1 MNKIAHIF
9 SWILSPM
16 LMPTYAVF
24 TALWITIL
32 AIYPVSVRWNVTLMI
47 WLITCILPILSFL
60 LLYKLKVISN
70 PGLNNQ
76 HERSIP
82 YIITMVCYLGAS
94 YYLYHIHAPQWL
106 WMFMVGGAIAAIVS
120 FIVNIWWKISGHG
133 AGIGGYIALLFRIAV
148 DGLSLYDIWPF
159 ISVAILLAGIL
170 GTSRI
175 ILKCHTLGQ
184 VLAGIANGFLWVFIL
199 S

>member
-1 MNKIAHIF
+1 
-9 SWILSPM
+9 M

-32 AIYPVSVRWNVTLMI
+32 AIYPVGVRWNVTFMI

-76 HERSIP
+76 NERSIP
-82 YIITMVCYLGAS
+82 YTITTVCYLGAAW
-94 YYLYHIHAPQWL
+94 YLYHIHAPQWL
-106 WMFMVGGAIAAIVS
+106 WLFMVGGAIAAIIS
-120 FIVNIWWKISGHG
+120 LFVNFKWKISGHG
-133 AGIGGYIALLFRIAV
+133 AGIGGYVALLFRIAV
-148 DGLSLYDIWPF
+148 DGVSIINIWPL
-159 ISVAILLAGIL
+159 ISIAIILAGIL

-175 ILKCHTLGQ
+175 VLKCHTLGQ
-184 VLAGIANGFLWVFIL
+184 VLAGIANGFIWVFL
-199 S
+199 LT